1 MVGRTPA
8 RSVTRFAR
16 TGTFELALAE
26 RVRGGQVVGET
37 MNTLLELP
45 LPVLHATDA
54 SDEATVAAER
64 ALLTS
69 VARTAEAA
77 ELRSQALVE
86 LMALEATCGD
96 ELAFERLRH
105 ELADTPLPPPIA
117 TIFRTRVAWGLARF
131 GRLEAARRWARSAAR
146 GAEGAT
152 LRDWLVEFDR
162 LLPHDGR

>member
-1 MVGRTPA
+1 
-8 RSVTRFAR
+8 
-16 TGTFELALAE
+16 
-26 RVRGGQVVGET
+26 
-37 MNTLLELP
+37 MNALLELP
-45 LPVLHATDA
+45 LPALHDGAA
-54 SDEATVAAER
+54 PDEATVAAER

-77 ELRSQALVE
+77 ELRAQALVE

-105 ELADTPLPPPIA
+105 ELADTPLPAPIA

-162 LLPHDGR
+162 LLPTDGR